1 MNKRHILAALL
12 VATLPVG
19 LAAAATDHATQGG
32 EQPSSMA
39 YEKANDTMMQ
49 NMMAPMTGDAD
60 IDFATMMIAHH
71 QGAIDMAKVELQYG
85 KDPAMRKLAQD
96 VVNAQEKEIAFMKA
110 WLATRGK

>member
-1 MNKRHILAALL
+1 MNQRHILAALL
-12 VATLPVG
+12 VAALPF
-19 LAAAATDHATQGG
+19 AAGAADMDHAD
-32 EQPSSMA
+32 QPSSMA
-39 YEKANDTMMQ
+39 YEKADDTMMQ

-96 VVNAQEKEIAFMKA
+96 VVTAQEKEIAFMKA
-110 WLATRGK
+110 WLAQQKK